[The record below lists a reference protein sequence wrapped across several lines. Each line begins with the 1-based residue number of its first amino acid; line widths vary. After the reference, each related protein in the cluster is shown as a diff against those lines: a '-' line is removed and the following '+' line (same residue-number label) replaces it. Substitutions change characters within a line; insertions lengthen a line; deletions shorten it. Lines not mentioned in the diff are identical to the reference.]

1 MSARDLI
8 RESLRALEANR
19 GRSFLTILGIVIG
32 IAAVIA
38 MTSFIGGVQEGL
50 IGQLGLNA
58 SRIVRIGY
66 ASGLTDRDIQRIGA
80 ALPDYEALEA
90 SVDGYTDF
98 KKDDKTLNIGIT
110 GGSPRLFEMTG
121 QARLI
126 AGRMFTEAEN
136 EAVSRVMLIDT
147 NGVNLLFG
155 NPDIDAVGKTAKI
168 RGRDYTV
175 VGVFEGQAIAGN
187 ESYLQALM
195 PAETVRRDFPNGAG
209 DRTFNVVGLAHEGVD
224 VDDLAERTKK
234 EIASIKGV
242 KDGEDEDAAGIWAN
256 TMKSMI
262 DQMNQFMGSFQLII
276 SSVAGISLLV
286 GGIGIMNMMLTNVT
300 ERIRE
305 IGVRRALGATRRD
318 ITLQFLAESAVICVS
333 GGIIGTVFGYLISYG
348 LALGAS
354 SIGIAQGFGGAEGMA
369 IAPAINL
376 QTILLAVGISMAI
389 GLVFGF
395 YPARRAA
402 RLDPVECLRYQ

>member
-1 MSARDLI
+1 MSGRDLI

-38 MTSFIGGVQEGL
+38 MTSFIGGIQEGL

-58 SRIVRIGY
+58 SRLVRIGY
-66 ASGLTDRDIQRIGA
+66 ETGFTDRDVQRIGA

-90 SVDGYTDF
+90 SVDSYTEF

-110 GGSPRLFEMTG
+110 GGNPRLFEMTG
-121 QARLI
+121 QAKLS

-136 EAVSRVMLIDT
+136 DAAARVMLIDA
-147 NGVNLLFG
+147 NGVRLLFG
-155 NPDIDAVGKTAKI
+155 DAGTDAVGRTVKLG
-168 RGRDYTV
+168 GREYTV
-175 VGVFEGQAIAGN
+175 VGVVEGQSMAGN
-187 ESYLQALM
+187 EMYLQALM
-195 PAETVRRDFPNGAG
+195 PGETVRKDFPSGAG
-209 DRTFNVVGLAHEGVD
+209 DRAFNVVGLAHEGVD
-224 VDDLAERTKK
+224 MDDLAERTKK
-234 EIASIKGV
+234 EIATLKGLTSEEADSSIWV
-242 KDGEDEDAAGIWAN
+242 N
-256 TMKSMI
+256 TMKSVI

-276 SSVAGISLLV
+276 GSVAGISLLV

-318 ITLQFLAESAVICVS
+318 ITLQFISESAVICVA
-333 GGIIGTVFGYLISYG
+333 GGAIGTVLGYLIGYG
-348 LALGAS
+348 LAIGS
-354 SIGIAQGFGGAEGMA
+354 SSLGIAQGLGGGEGMA
-369 IAPAINL
+369 IAPVISL
-376 QTILLAVGISMAI
+376 QTILLAVGISVAI

>member
-1 MSARDLI
+1 MSFRDLV

-66 ASGLTDRDIQRIGA
+66 GAGLSDRDIQRISA
-80 ALPDYEALEA
+80 ALPDYEAVEA
-90 SVDGYTDF
+90 SVDGYAEV
-98 KKDDKTLNIGIT
+98 KRDDKTLNVGIT

-121 QARLI
+121 QAKPVSGRL
-126 AGRMFTEAEN
+126 FTDAEN
-136 EAVSRVMLIDT
+136 DAASRVVLIDSH
-147 NGVNLLFG
+147 GVRLLFG
-155 NPDIDAVGKTAKI
+155 SPDFDAVGKTVKI
-168 RGRDYTV
+168 RGRDYAV
-175 VGVFEGQAIAGN
+175 VGVFEGQTVAGN
-187 ESYLQALM
+187 DSYLQAIM
-195 PAETVRRDFPNGAG
+195 PAETVRKDFPSGAG
-209 DRTFNVVGLAHEGVD
+209 DRSFNVVGLAREGAD
-224 VDDLAERTKK
+224 VDDLAERTKQK
-234 EIASIKGV
+234 IAEIKGV
-242 KDGEDEDAAGIWAN
+242 TDKDEDEAGIWVN
-256 TMKSMI
+256 TMKSAI
-262 DQMNQFMGSFQLII
+262 GEMNRFMGSFQLII

-333 GGIIGTVFGYLISYG
+333 GGIIGTVFGYLVSYG

-354 SIGIAQGFGGAEGMA
+354 SLGIAGGFGGQEGMA
-369 IAPAINL
+369 ITPAINL
-376 QTILLAVGISMAI
+376 QTILLAVGISVAI